1 MEFITKE
8 NYEEMNKEAAKIII
22 KQIQDKP
29 NSVIGFATGSTPL
42 GMYNEL
48 VKAYREDNLDFSQM
62 ITFNLD
68 EYVGLSDS
76 DEQSYNRFMWDNL
89 FSKINV
95 KKEKVNIPNGVCS
108 DTEEFCK
115 EYEKKIKESGG
126 IDIQI
131 LGIGG
136 NGHIAFNEPGS
147 GFDSR
152 TRMVKLT
159 QETIKD
165 NSRFFND
172 IEDVPVEAITMGLGT
187 IMESKKIIMLANG
200 KNKRDA
206 IKKLLNG
213 SENEEVPATVLK
225 NHPDVT
231 IIVDKEASG

>member
-1 MEFITKE
+1 MEFIVKGDYDE
-8 NYEEMNKEAAKIII
+8 LSNVAAKIII

-42 GMYNEL
+42 GLYDEL
-48 VKAYREDNLDFSQM
+48 IRAHKEDNLDFSQI

-68 EYVGLSDS
+68 EYVGLSDT
-76 DEQSYNRFMWDNL
+76 DEQGYSRFMWDNL

-95 KKEKVNIPNGVCS
+95 KMENVNIPNGVCN
-108 DTEEFCK
+108 DAEEFCK
-115 EYEKKIKESGG
+115 NYEKKIKEAGG

-152 TRMVKLT
+152 TRIVKLT
-159 QETIKD
+159 EETIKD
-165 NSRFFND
+165 NSRFFKD
-172 IEDVPVEAITMGLGT
+172 IRGVPVNAITMGLGT

-200 KNKRDA
+200 RNKRDA
-206 IKKLLNG
+206 VNKLLNVP
-213 SENEEVPATVLK
+213 ETEEIPATVLK

-231 IIVDKEASG
+231 IIVDKEVAD